1 MVVLQH
7 KSSQVQNHHKR
18 QKEMETLLK
27 FLDKAGVDSSAL
39 DETIGDYVLQLV
51 REGGTEEEVYSVLE
65 GCYPELEESADCRLG
80 LADLISQLQ
89 VTKPPPTSSP
99 SSADSSNQPTSSTD
113 GTHGTNL
120 AAAGGAEDEEDV
132 GFLREM
138 MPQISDRGLRYVLHW
153 LSKGNRATA
162 ATYLADEFSTGR
174 GAGSALRGLEEE
186 AEAFERREYDSR
198 RKAQLEERRA
208 EEDKNRRDA
217 ELEVVK
223 KKIVGR
229 YADQTEGLAPVAN
242 VAPKLNSQKPNTRYR
257 DGKVVTTTGAKV
269 IVESLKPEWDG
280 GSRGKVKTKGKRGKG
295 FV

>member
-1 MVVLQH
+1 
-7 KSSQVQNHHKR
+7 
-18 QKEMETLLK
+18 
-27 FLDKAGVDSSAL
+27 
-39 DETIGDYVLQLV
+39 
-51 REGGTEEEVYSVLE
+51 
-65 GCYPELEESADCRLG
+65 
-80 LADLISQLQ
+80 
-89 VTKPPPTSSP
+89 
-99 SSADSSNQPTSSTD
+99 
-113 GTHGTNL
+113 
-120 AAAGGAEDEEDV
+120 
-132 GFLREM
+132 

-229 YADQTEGLAPVAN
+229 YADQVGPRLESYACDRFGEFLHCNFCIEGPLS
-242 VAPKLNSQKPNTRYR
+242 LCTRAF
-257 DGKVVTTTGAKV
+257 T
-269 IVESLKPEWDG
+269 
-280 GSRGKVKTKGKRGKG
+280 
-295 FV
+295 F